1 MPGAQGFVWLTT
13 SARDGP
19 AAATTGYR
27 QPDRTGPH
35 PPRGCTWVFAPL
47 FKPFELGGV
56 LAVALDIRATA
67 RELRQYDRR
76 PLVLRPGT
84 AGMRI
89 RASGVGVLVG
99 GEPPT
104 IEERVASLERQA
116 EQVTESLETLRDEVQ
131 RDMRAEMEDV
141 ASRMTLDAK
150 DRYEA
155 LDKLLRGVTKGGIRL
170 RVVGIVLVVVG
181 IVATMVGSLVSPA
194 T

>member
-27 QPDRTGPH
+27 QPDRTGHTRQGVHLGFCP
-35 PPRGCTWVFAPL
+35 AL
-47 FKPFELGGV
+47 QAFELGGV
-56 LAVALDIRATA
+56 QAVALDIRATV
-67 RELRQYDRR
+67 RELQQHDRR

-84 AGMRI
+84 ARMRI

-116 EQVTESLETLRDEVQ
+116 EQVTESVEALRDEVQ